1 MHKFSIIIIFFGTF
15 FLCKNGASQCNNTG
29 TDLQTVCDS
38 LLWIDGVTYTIDNN
52 TATHTLTNIAGCDS
66 IVTLD
71 LTIKNSSLN
80 PSAVI
85 SSENEVCPNND
96 VYLNV
101 DGGSLGTNSQW
112 VWYKDSCSGISIDT
126 GSSIVVT
133 QSSNTTYFVRAEGEC
148 NNTNCENIT
157 VNNFPYFIELDS
169 ISIDSTFN
177 SIDSTWSIIDTVC
190 PQSAVKLFAHFSDT
204 FPQGYTIT
212 WYENSCG
219 ASSIGLGDSI
229 IV

>member
-1 MHKFSIIIIFFGTF
+1 MHKFSIIILFFGTLF
-15 FLCKNGASQCNNTG
+15 HCKNGTSQCNNTG

-38 LLWIDGVTYTIDNN
+38 LVWIDGVTYTIDNN

-112 VWYKDSCSGISIDT
+112 VWYKDSCS
-126 GSSIVVT
+126 
-133 QSSNTTYFVRAEGEC
+133 C
-148 NNTNCENIT
+148 
-157 VNNFPYFIELDS
+157 L
-169 ISIDSTFN
+169 
-177 SIDSTWSIIDTVC
+177 
-190 PQSAVKLFAHFSDT
+190 L
-204 FPQGYTIT
+204 YTSPSPR
-212 WYENSCG
+212 E
-219 ASSIGLGDSI
+219 
-229 IV
+229 